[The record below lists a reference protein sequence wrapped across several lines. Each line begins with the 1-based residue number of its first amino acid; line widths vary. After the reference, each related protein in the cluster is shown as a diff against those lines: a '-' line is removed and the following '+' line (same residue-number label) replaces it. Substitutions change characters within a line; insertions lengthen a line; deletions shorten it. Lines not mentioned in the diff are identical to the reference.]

1 MNISDALAGSL
12 TRAGPAACRDASP
25 GASLPRAAA
34 AAARDPTQ
42 DDTTNVRTKLAA
54 NFIIKE
60 VFQMSSNKYIK

>member
-34 AAARDPTQ
+34 AAARDPT
-42 DDTTNVRTKLAA
+42 TNVRTKLAA